1 MAGGH
6 DIAMGLRS
14 AYGLMHR
21 QSNASVARFGV
32 TIDQFV
38 LLALLAEEDGVTQQ
52 ELVRRASSDANTI
65 RAMLVL
71 MEERGLVVR
80 EPHPT
85 DARARSVILT
95 RKGRQTLDTLW
106 AASEPVRRRL
116 LAALTPE
123 EADLLVDLLTRIS
136 ETLTREN
143 GGTPASKIER
153 VLEGEES

>member
-6 DIAMGLRS
+6 EIAMGLRT
-14 AYGLMHR
+14 AYGLLHR
-21 QSNASVARFGV
+21 QSNASLARFGV
-32 TIDQFV
+32 TVDQFV

-65 RAMLVL
+65 RAMLVR
-71 MEERGLVVR
+71 MQERGLVAR

-95 RKGRQTLDTLW
+95 RRGRETLDTLW
-106 AASEPVRRRL
+106 AASESVRERL
-116 LAALTPE
+116 MAALTPA
-123 EADLLVDLLTRIS
+123 EADLLVDLLNRIS
-136 ETLTREN
+136 ETLTTEN
-143 GGTPASKIER
+143 GGASVSKIER